1 MDSKSNTIKQQI
13 SKLIPYV
20 EALISAA
27 AFAKFLSM
35 QTTNIFILLFAV
47 LMYPVFTKAKTVKN
61 KRIKITSLV
70 GATFFTAALFF
81 FKFENIV
88 IYESMK
94 LYTTII
100 YLVGLYLFF
109 NALLNV
115 VYNKILD
122 TEVNVQKPEP
132 DIKHKVLV
140 FFGSMIILLLTWL
153 PYFLLLYPGDITAD
167 SISELNQSQGM
178 EALSNHH
185 PIAHTMMIKIFFN
198 LGQLIFDGDVVKS
211 VATYTVCQA
220 ILLSASFSYLI
231 VTLYKF
237 RVKTF
242 AIICVLLYFTLA
254 FHGQYSV
261 VMWKDIWFGGIVVSF
276 STTLWRLIVLKKAN
290 PQKKYIFEYTMLFIL
305 GVGVCLFR
313 SNGLY
318 AFMFMFLFLA
328 IYCFKKKSFV
338 TLGISAA
345 ALVIALVIKG
355 PVYNSMGVTPPD
367 PIESLSL
374 PAQQIA
380 AVVREKEITDEQREL
395 LSNIVDVSLVP
406 ERYTPNISDSIKNL
420 VRETDNQEYLTE
432 HKKEFLKL
440 WIQLGLKYP
449 KTYIIAHVYQTY
461 GYWFPDVQYWVY
473 AGEFRNDNF
482 PDLHKEI
489 ILSEES
495 TEKLHEIRDAY
506 KKYYYLGLFW
516 SIGSMTWAVVFMM
529 GASFIKRR
537 KAFLLIYLP
546 ITGVILTLMIATPVY
561 SEFRYAY
568 SVFTTVPL
576 LCVIPFVKD
585 KYIMKTE
592 NTVESDE
599 VNEPDEIEISETEII
614 ETEIAETENI

>member
-1 MDSKSNTIKQQI
+1 MDSKSNTMKKQI
-13 SKLIPYV
+13 GKLIPYA

-61 KRIKITSLV
+61 KRIKITSLI
-70 GATFFTAALFF
+70 GAVFFTAVMFF

-88 IYESMK
+88 IYENMK
-94 LYTTII
+94 LYTIII
-100 YLVGLYLFF
+100 YLIGFYLFF

-132 DIKHKVLV
+132 DIKHKVFV
-140 FFGSMIILLLTWL
+140 FFGSMIIMLLTWL

-242 AIICVLLYFTLA
+242 AIVCVLLYFTLA

-261 VMWKDIWFGGIVVSF
+261 VMWKDIWFGGIVVAF
-276 STTLWRLIVLKKAN
+276 STTLWRLIMLKKAN
-290 PQKKYIFEYTMLFIL
+290 PQKKYIFEYIMLFVL

-328 IYCFKKKSFV
+328 IYCLKKKSFV

-345 ALVIALVIKG
+345 SLVLALIIKG

-380 AVVREKEITDEQREL
+380 AVVRDKEITDEQREL
-395 LSNIVDVSLVP
+395 LSNIVDVSLIP

-420 VRETDNQEYLTE
+420 VRETDNQEYITE
-432 HKKEFLKL
+432 HKTEFLKL
-440 WIQLGLKYP
+440 WIQLGLEYP
-449 KTYIIAHVYQTY
+449 ETYIIAHVYQTC

-482 PDLHKEI
+482 PDLHKVI
-489 ILSEES
+489 ILSDES

-529 GASFIKRR
+529 GASFIKKR
-537 KAFLLIYLP
+537 KAFMLIYLP
-546 ITGVILTLMIATPVY
+546 IMGVILTLMIATPVY

-576 LCVIPFVKD
+576 LCVIPFVRD
-585 KYIMKTE
+585 KYIMKVE
-592 NTVESDE
+592 NTVENSE
-599 VNEPDEIEISETEII
+599 ITETDEIEISETEI
-614 ETEIAETENI
+614 AETENI